1 MTAPEPYPITETLDK
16 GTITVLQRGPR
27 SRDGDAVIIKHLYGG
42 APSSRAVERLW
53 LAYMIVCPSVSK
65 SERVSVNGG
74 VIGLR
79 AAQGPTHSRPLFA
92 EEDRACNPHRS

>member
-16 GTITVLQRGPR
+16 
-27 SRDGDAVIIKHLYGG
+27 G

-53 LAYMIVCPSVSK
+53 LAYMIVCQIDSPSVSK

-74 VIGLR
+74 VSGLR
-79 AAQGPTHSRPLFA
+79 AAQGPTHRRPLFA